1 MQLGIRIHDGEKLP
15 LEELLPILR
24 KRGFLCGHIALSKS
38 ISHHSTDVSAM
49 TPGLAMYLKKLF
61 FKNDMDIAVMA
72 VILILQY
79 PTVKNSDRTPKNTW
93 HT

>member
-61 FKNDMDIAVMA
+61 LKNI
-72 VILILQY
+72 
-79 PTVKNSDRTPKNTW
+79 
-93 HT
+93 